1 MAPVKKVK
9 MFYLHALRTLA
20 IVSSDYKDFDTE
32 PYDIFA
38 KSSYNG
44 TLFK

>member
-20 IVSSDYKDFDTE
+20 IISSDYKHFDTE

-38 KSSYNG
+38 KSSYND
-44 TLFK
+44 TKFK